1 MANMAT
7 KLAIV
12 ESQVQDLRDWR
23 TYIEPRISDLDLR
36 SLATK
41 ADVRAITESLD
52 DLHNRFNTVSKMALR
67 LLEIIAHFAG
77 VTATDWFGWALANST
92 PIGKMID
99 PAKFSVLTVVT
110 VGVVYGTIRISL
122 LMKEKKHGK
131 RTNHSH

>member
-1 MANMAT
+1 MSSR
-7 KLAIV
+7 V
-12 ESQVQDLRDWR
+12 EILER
-23 TYIEPRISDLDLR
+23 TLVGLPQWKDSTDRRISEIDGR
-36 SLATK
+36 SLATE
-41 ADVRAITESLD
+41 ADVKLILGKLD
-52 DLHNRFNTVSKMALR
+52 DLHDRFNTVSKIALR

-92 PIGKMID
+92 PIGKVVD

-131 RTNHSH
+131 HTNHSR